1 MPGFQTY
8 FGVPVPV
15 FRIEKL
21 GAGAFTIRFVLKGRI
36 ASKKNNMQAV
46 ARRREA
52 KEFLYNTQRDKG
64 LITLADALR
73 AVDMVQPKM
82 VGNIDYRRFLERF
95 KPVIR
100 GQMDVWE
107 ARLGEKGLKFPLRKV
122 ALSMRLYF
130 ADQYITDTLNKQQ
143 SVHDLLVECGV
154 IVDDDRLTVNPYKG
168 ESMSCFQKIKEN
180 ICFISLSFKIEE
192 VKNDEKDKIK

>member
-1 MPGFQTY
+1 MARFITY

-15 FRIEKL
+15 FRIEKI

-46 ARRREA
+46 VRRKEA
-52 KEFLYNTQRDKG
+52 KDFLHGVQRDKG

-82 VGNIDYRRFLERF
+82 VGNIDYRRFLDRF
-95 KPVIR
+95 RPVIKE
-100 GQMDVWE
+100 QMAVWE
-107 ARLGEKGLKFPLRKV
+107 SRLGAKGVKFPLRKV
-122 ALSMRLYF
+122 SLSMRLYF

-143 SVHDLLVECGV
+143 SVHDLLVDCGV
-154 IVDDDRLTVNPYKG
+154 IVDDDRLTVNPYTG
-168 ESMSCFQKIKEN
+168 ESMSCFRKIKEN
-180 ICFISLSFKIEE
+180 ICFISLSFKVENIKSE
-192 VKNDEKDKIK
+192 NDEKIK